1 MAAVRDGRN
10 EDESILPETWPTGI
24 RDGHSVLSDNRM
36 VDSDQTDGVAVGARR
51 DGTVSVLLFRNIP
64 EHGSRSMERFADEM
78 TRGLAAQSGVR
89 ARETTIHASRLHGY
103 SLGRRL
109 DRYSSLFMRY
119 PLHARRQS
127 ADVYHVLDHSYGH
140 LLGWIPAE
148 RAVITCHDLMLLH
161 AERENIGFRG
171 RRLVLSRFRWE
182 TSFLR
187 RAALVAC
194 DSEATASDVASLLRI
209 DSSRIRVIPLG
220 IGPSFVPM
228 DAQSR
233 SEARR
238 RMDPT
243 GRRALVLHVSTGGA
257 YKNVPTTLRVIDALR
272 LQGRDPILLRVGKPL
287 GAQQVA
293 LAKDLEVL
301 DLIRELGGVS
311 DEELARLY
319 AAADVLLFPSR
330 WEGFGWPP
338 LEALACGT
346 PSVIASECRSVVDL
360 VGDAALAEPADDVP
374 ALADAVRKIV
384 TTPGLR
390 ETLVERGRARVAS
403 LTWRRTVDAY
413 VDAYEEIASRGPR
426 IAGHDVNTEG

>member
-1 MAAVRDGRN
+1 MEAAREGGQ
-10 EDESILPETWPTGI
+10 ESGVSPETTPTGI
-24 RDGHSVLSDNRM
+24 GDRRSGLADNKK
-36 VDSDQTDGVAVGARR
+36 VNANPTGGVSEGARQ
-51 DGTVSVLLFRNIP
+51 GEPVSVLLFRNIP
-64 EHGSRSMERFADEM
+64 EHGSRSMKRFADEM

-194 DSEATASDVASLLRI
+194 VSEATASDVASLLRV
-209 DSSRIRVIPLG
+209 DSSRIRVIPNG
-220 IGPSFVPM
+220 ISSVFVPM
-228 DAQSR
+228 DAYAR

-238 RMDPT
+238 RIDPT

-257 YKNVPTTLRVIDALR
+257 YKNVPATLRVIGALR
-272 LQGRDPILLRVGKPL
+272 SRDLDPMLLRVGKPL
-287 GAQQVA
+287 SAQQVA
-293 LAKDLEVL
+293 LARELDVF
-301 DLIRELGGVS
+301 DLICELGGVS
-311 DEELARLY
+311 DDELARLY
-319 AAADVLLFPSR
+319 AASDVLLFPSR
-330 WEGFGWPP
+330 WEGFGAPP

-346 PSVIASECRSVVDL
+346 PSVVASECRSVVDL
-360 VGDAALAEPADDVP
+360 VGDAALAVPADDVP
-374 ALADAVRKIV
+374 ALAGAVLRIV
-384 TTPGLR
+384 RTPGLR
-390 ETLVERGRARVAS
+390 ELLVARGRARVAA
-403 LTWRRTVDAY
+403 LTWERTVDAY
-413 VDAYEEIASRGPR
+413 VGAYEEIAHTASRPGAP
-426 IAGHDVNTEG
+426 